1 MEREQ
6 LTTSQ
11 RRSSHDNEGGAL
23 LNQRHLGGQFKAQ
36 QQLLG
41 LSTDLINPDEEEELN
56 GGQVNS
62 HFPVIAGGKRPHP
75 LTATHKH

>member
-1 MEREQ
+1 MYQNSDHHELSTIMEREQ

-23 LNQRHLGGQFKAQ
+23 LNQRHHGGQFKAQ

-56 GGQVNS
+56 GG
-62 HFPVIAGGKRPHP
+62 
-75 LTATHKH
+75 